1 MATNWRAVNPYPTT
15 PEDDSGF
22 ESYKDEKTK
31 SRIKAG
37 KILLTIKTKEHA
49 DETDFDPDSL
59 RKYQA
64 SVDSLKDGVQSA
76 IENEEIPLPY
86 VDAIKSYFDKIE
98 DVDPDLKS
106 E

>member
-49 DETDFDPDSL
+49 DETDFDPNSL

-64 SVDSLKDGVQSA
+64 SLDSLKDGFSQ
-76 IENEEIPLPY
+76 PLKMK
-86 VDAIKSYFDKIE
+86 KSRF
-98 DVDPDLKS
+98 LTSTLSRATLTKS
-106 E
+106 RTLTRT